1 MPVFNWKARTRQGAV
16 KKGVME
22 AQNDEAV
29 MAALRAQ
36 SLLPIAVKPAPK
48 DLLEFLPEI
57 GNPVSTRE
65 LVVFTRQFSTM
76 IDAGLPLVQCLEI
89 LADQEPNKKF
99 KDILLQVKS
108 EVEQG
113 STFADALRKHP
124 KVFDEL
130 YVNLVQAG
138 EIGGILDT
146 ILNRLGTYLEKAD
159 SLARKVKSAMV
170 YPITIMV
177 VAIGVVILLM
187 VKVIPVF
194 EKMFVDFGGT
204 LPGPTQVVVNV
215 SHWLQAN
222 IVFLGVGGFIL
233 FLLYGQARSRIP
245 RFRYQTDA
253 LALKLPVFGNLLR
266 KTAVARF
273 SRTFGTMISS
283 GVPILDSLDVVAKTA
298 GNKVIEKALFTTR
311 AAISEGRTLAEPL
324 MNSGIFPGMVVQMV
338 AVGEQTGAM
347 DSMLSKIADFYEDE
361 VDAAV
366 AALTSLLEPLMMV
379 FLGGTVGSILVAMYL
394 PIFKIAETIR

>member
-29 MAALRAQ
+29 MAALRSQ

-48 DLLEFLPEI
+48 DLLEFLPQM

-76 IDAGLPLVQCLEI
+76 IDAGLPLVQCLDI

-99 KDILLQVKS
+99 KDVLLQTKS

-146 ILNRLGTYLEKAD
+146 ILTRLGTYLEKSD
-159 SLARKVKSAMV
+159 SLKRKVKSAMV

-177 VAIGVVILLM
+177 VAIGVLVLLM

-194 EKMFVDFGGT
+194 EQMFVDFGGT
-204 LPGPTQVVVNV
+204 LPGPTQVVVGI

-222 IVFLGVGGFIL
+222 IVYLGIGTFAVFTA
-233 FLLYGQARSRIP
+233 FSQARKRIP
-245 RFRYQTDA
+245 AFRYQTDA

-283 GVPILDSLDVVAKTA
+283 GVPILDSLDVVARTA

-311 AAISEGRTLAEPL
+311 SAISEGRTLAEPL
-324 MNSGIFPGMVVQMV
+324 TESKIFPGMVVQMIS
-338 AVGEQTGAM
+338 VGEQTGAM
-347 DSMLSKIADFYEDE
+347 DNMLGKIADFYEDE

-366 AALTSLLEPLMMV
+366 AGLTSMLEPLMMV
-379 FLGGTVGSILVAMYL
+379 FLGGSVGSILIAMYL
-394 PIFKIAETIR
+394 PIFKIAETIQ

>member
-36 SLLPIAVKPAPK
+36 SLLPVTVKPKPK
-48 DLLEFLPEI
+48 DLMEFLPEM
-57 GNPVSTRE
+57 GSPVNTRE

-76 IDAGLPLVQCLEI
+76 IDAGLPLVQCLDI
-89 LADQEPNKKF
+89 LAEQEPNKKF
-99 KDILLQVKS
+99 RDVLLQVKS

-113 STFADALRKHP
+113 ATFADALRKHP

-159 SLARKVKSAMV
+159 SLRRKVKSAMV

-177 VAIGVVILLM
+177 VAIGVLILLM

-194 EKMFVDFGGT
+194 EQMFIDFGGQ
-204 LPGPTQVVVNV
+204 LPGPTQLVVNT

-222 IVFLGVGGFIL
+222 IWYLLGGSSAAWVAF
-233 FLLYGQARSRIP
+233 GQARARIP
-245 RFRYQTDA
+245 SFRYQTDA
-253 LALKLPVFGNLLR
+253 LAMKLPVFGSLLR

-273 SRTFGTMISS
+273 SRTFGTMIAS

-298 GNKVIEKALFTTR
+298 GNKVIEKALFMTR
-311 AAISEGRTLAEPL
+311 SAIAEGRTLADPL
-324 MNSGIFPGMVVQMV
+324 AESKIFPGMVIQMIG
-338 AVGEQTGAM
+338 VGEQTGAM
-347 DSMLSKIADFYEDE
+347 DSMLTKIADFYEDE

-366 AALTSLLEPLMMV
+366 AALTSMLEPLMMV
-379 FLGGTVGSILVAMYL
+379 FLGGSVGSILVAMYL

>member
-29 MAALRAQ
+29 MAVLRSQ

-48 DLLEFLPEI
+48 DLLEFLPEM
-57 GNPVSTRE
+57 GSPVSTRE

-89 LADQEPNKKF
+89 LANQEPNKRF
-99 KDILLQVKS
+99 KDVLLQVKS

-146 ILNRLGTYLEKAD
+146 ILNRLGTYLEKSD
-159 SLARKVKSAMV
+159 SLKRKVKSAMV

-177 VAIGVVILLM
+177 VAIGVLILLM

-204 LPGPTQVVVNV
+204 LPGPTQMVVDA
-215 SHWLQAN
+215 SHWLQSN
-222 IVFLGVGGFIL
+222 IVQLMVGTFLVWFS
-233 FLLYGQARSRIP
+233 YTMARKKIP
-245 RFRYQTDA
+245 AFRFHTDA

-283 GVPILDSLDVVAKTA
+283 GVPILDSLEVVAKTA

-324 MNSGIFPGMVVQMV
+324 TDSGIFPGMVVQMV

-347 DSMLSKIADFYEDE
+347 DSMLTKIADFYEDE

-366 AALTSLLEPLMMV
+366 AALTSMLEPLMMV
-379 FLGGTVGSILVAMYL
+379 FLGGSVGSILIAMYL

>member
-1 MPVFNWKARTRQGAV
+1 MPVYNWKARTRQGAV

-29 MAALRAQ
+29 MGVLRAQ
-36 SLLPIAVKPAPK
+36 SLLPIAVKPAAR
-48 DLLEFLPEI
+48 DLMEFLPEM
-57 GNPVSTRE
+57 GSPVSTRE

-76 IDAGLPLVQCLEI
+76 IDAGLPLVQCLDI

-99 KDILLQVKS
+99 KDVLMQVKS

-113 STFADALRKHP
+113 ATFADALSKHP

-159 SLARKVKSAMV
+159 SLTRKVKSAMV

-177 VAIGVVILLM
+177 VAIGVLVLLM

-204 LPGPTQVVVNV
+204 LPGPTQVVVNI

-222 IVFLGVGGFIL
+222 IVFLGVGTFL
-233 FLLYGQARSRIP
+233 FYVAFSQARARIP
-245 RFRYQTDA
+245 AFRYHTDA
-253 LALKLPVFGNLLR
+253 IALKLPVFGNLLR
-266 KTAVARF
+266 KSAVARF
-273 SRTFGTMISS
+273 SRTFGTMIAS
-283 GVPILDSLDVVAKTA
+283 GVPILDSLQVVAKTA
-298 GNKVIEKALFTTR
+298 GNKVIEKALMTTR
-311 AAISEGRTLAEPL
+311 SAISEGRTLAEPL
-324 MNSGIFPGMVVQMV
+324 AESKIFPGMVVQMI
-338 AVGEQTGAM
+338 AVGEETG
-347 DSMLSKIADFYEDE
+347 SMETMLEKIADFYDDE
-361 VDAAV
+361 VDDAV
-366 AALTSLLEPLMMV
+366 TALTALLEPIMIV
-379 FLGGTVGSILVAMYL
+379 FLGGAIGGILIAMYL
-394 PIFKIAETIR
+394 PIFTIADAIG

>member
-29 MAALRAQ
+29 MGALRAQ
-36 SLLPIAVKPAPK
+36 NLLPITVKPAPK
-48 DLLEFLPEI
+48 DLLEFLPEM
-57 GNPVSTRE
+57 GSPVSTRE

-99 KDILLQVKS
+99 KDVLLQVKS

-146 ILNRLGTYLEKAD
+146 ILNRLGTYLEKND
-159 SLARKVKSAMV
+159 SLKRKVKGAMV

-177 VAIGVVILLM
+177 VAIGVLVLLM

-194 EKMFVDFGGT
+194 EQMFSDFGGT
-204 LPGPTQVVVNV
+204 LPGPTQVVVDC
-215 SHWLQAN
+215 SHWMQAN
-222 IVFLGVGGFIL
+222 ILYLLGGFVGAYIG
-233 FLLYGQARSRIP
+233 FSQARARIP
-245 RFRYQTDA
+245 AFKYHTDA
-253 LALKLPVFGNLLR
+253 LALKLPIFGSLLQ

-273 SRTFGTMISS
+273 SRTFGTMIAS
-283 GVPILDSLDVVAKTA
+283 GVPILDSLEVVAKTA
-298 GNKVIEKALFTTR
+298 GNKVIEGALFQTR
-311 AAISEGRTLAEPL
+311 AGIAEGRTLAEPL
-324 MNSGIFPGMVVQMV
+324 IESKIFPGMVVQMV

-347 DSMLSKIADFYEDE
+347 DNMLAKIADFYEDE

-366 AALTSLLEPLMMV
+366 AALTSMLEPLMMV
-379 FLGGTVGSILVAMYL
+379 FLGGSVGSILIAMYL
-394 PIFKIAETIR
+394 PIFKIAETIH